1 MVTIQIYD
9 TGQVLEAIDADI
21 TYIKVAGDLAD
32 ITAINSSYS
41 WSMKFPKNPNN
52 TQVLEGLGL
61 VGSGSTSP
69 YRKIYCNLLDNGYPI
84 AIKALLNVKATN
96 ADSYDIFIQEGFV
109 DFQKDITNDT
119 LGEALDLSE
128 LDHTRDINTI
138 TNSFTLNLPY
148 AYLISDVNGGY
159 KANVNNTTNLD
170 PQYMAPFAN
179 VGYLWDLIFSTYG
192 WNFTI
197 APNVRVSL
205 NATWMS
211 YPSEIVYD
219 DSDPLEVANVS
230 GTDVRGRP
238 VGGIGSRQNQIIPL
252 PDGTLDSSYIVRQ
265 GGDEFRVLVDGNYI
279 VAFGS
284 SGIVRLEDQYGNRR
298 TTGYTNRLYVN
309 GQLAVSGGNNTS
321 GEIRQAQIQLHQGD
335 VIRLQARAFTTEIDT
350 SVDVDFAT
358 LTLGVLSQ
366 GEVSFTSALIK
377 YKVVD
382 FIKEIMVREALTSFV
397 DVESKTIKFLTLNER
412 LDAEVVDWSDKY
424 VSRVNETYLYRDYA
438 QKNYFRHKYSSEF
451 EDFNDGV
458 LGVPNENL
466 DEEATIYQSNSFSP
480 DENFS
485 DFTDSGEDYPITRL
499 PMFEVEVKEVG
510 GEIDLKYKFLKDR
523 FFFVKSQQLERQI
536 YIDGNLQN
544 GYPSVSVGDAVF
556 KNIFFTK
563 YASFGLLSEQ
573 AKVHEI
579 ELALSVSDIVHLDL
593 SKRYRFD
600 QEAAIYILNRLKWK
614 SGKITTGEFI
624 MARPQELDHSFSNAF
639 SNAFR
644 I

>member
-96 ADSYDIFIQEGFV
+96 ADSYDIFIQEGFI

-138 TNSFTLNLPY
+138 TNSFALNLPY

-197 APNVRVSL
+197 APDVRISL
-205 NATWMS
+205 NSTWMS

-219 DSDPLEVANVS
+219 DSDPVQVAAVSATNVQA
-230 GTDVRGRP
+230 RP
-238 VGGIGSRQNQIIPL
+238 LTRLNQVIPL
-252 PDGTLDSSYIVRQ
+252 PSGTLDPAYVTRI
-265 GGDEFRVLVDGNYI
+265 GAFEFRVLFDGNYT
-279 VAFGS
+279 VSFGS
-284 SGIVRLEDQYGNRR
+284 TGIVYLEDRYGNRR
-298 TTGYTNRLYVN
+298 TTRYTNRLYVN
-309 GQLAVSGGNNTS
+309 GQFVAS
-321 GEIRQAQIQLHQGD
+321 GETSDAGTTRQVQIQFHQGD
-335 VIRLQARAFTTEIDT
+335 VVSLHATPFTTDQDT
-350 SVDVDFAT
+350 LVSVDQAT
-358 LTLGVLSQ
+358 LTIGVISQ

-382 FIKEIMVREALTSFV
+382 FIKEIMVRESLTSFV

-458 LGVPNENL
+458 LNVPNENL

-485 DFTDSGEDYPITRL
+485 TFVSNGDEYPITRL

-510 GEIDLKYKFLKDR
+510 GAIDLNYKFIKDR
-523 FFFVKSQQLERQI
+523 FFFVKSQQSDRDI

>member
-9 TGQVLEAIDADI
+9 TGQVLEAINADI
-21 TYIKVAGDLAD
+21 TYIKVSGDLAD
-32 ITAINSSYS
+32 ITTINSSYS
-41 WSMKFPKNPNN
+41 WSIKFPKNPNN

-84 AIKALLNVKATN
+84 AVKALLNVKATN
-96 ADSYDIFIQEGFV
+96 ADSYDLFIQEGFI

-128 LDHTRDINTI
+128 LDHERNINTI
-138 TNSFTLNLPY
+138 TNSFALNLPY

-159 KANVNNTTNLD
+159 KANINNTTNLD

-192 WNFTI
+192 WSFTI
-197 APNVRVSL
+197 APDVRISL

-219 DSDPLEVANVS
+219 DSNPTQVAAVSATNVQARPL
-230 GTDVRGRP
+230 TRL
-238 VGGIGSRQNQIIPL
+238 NQVIPL
-252 PDGTLDSSYIVRQ
+252 PSGTLDSAYVMRV
-265 GGDEFRVLVDGNYI
+265 GAFEFRVLYDGNYT
-279 VAFGS
+279 VSFGS
-284 SGIVRLEDQYGNRR
+284 TGIVYLEDRYGNRR
-298 TTGYTNRLYVN
+298 TTRYTNRLYVN
-309 GQLAVSGGNNTS
+309 GQLVAS
-321 GEIRQAQIQLHQGD
+321 GETSDAGTTRQVQIQFHQGD
-335 VIRLQARAFTTEIDT
+335 VVSLHATPFTTDQDT
-350 SVDVDFAT
+350 SVDVDQAT
-358 LTLGVLSQ
+358 LTIGVISQ

-412 LDAEVVDWSDKY
+412 LDAEVVDWTSKY
-424 VSRVNETYLYRDYA
+424 VRRTNETYLYRDYA
-438 QKNYFRHKYSSEF
+438 QQNYFRHKYSSEF

-458 LGVPNENL
+458 LNVSNENL
-466 DEEATIYQSNSFSP
+466 DEESTVYQSNSFSP

-499 PMFEVEVKEVG
+499 PMFEVEIKEVG

-523 FFFVKSQQLERQI
+523 FFFVKSQQSDRDI

-563 YASFGLLSEQ
+563 YASFELLSEQ

-624 MARPQELDHSFSNAF
+624 MARPQDLDHSFSNAF

>member
-32 ITAINSSYS
+32 ITTINSSYS
-41 WSMKFPKNPNN
+41 WNMKFPKNPNN

-84 AIKALLNVKATN
+84 AVKALLNVKATN
-96 ADSYDIFIQEGFV
+96 ADSYDIFIQEGFI
-109 DFQKDITNDT
+109 DFQKDIANDT

-128 LDHTRDINTI
+128 LDHIRNVNTI
-138 TNSFTLNLPY
+138 TDSFALNLPY

-159 KANVNNTTNLD
+159 LNNINNTTNLN
-170 PQYMAPFAN
+170 PKYMAPFAN
-179 VGYLWDLIFSTYG
+179 VGHLWDLIFEHYG

-197 APNVRVSL
+197 APNVRISL

-219 DSDPLEVANVS
+219 DSDPLEVANLS

-238 VGGIGSRQNQIIPL
+238 VGGIGNRQDQVIPL
-252 PDGTLDSSYIVRQ
+252 PSGTLDSSYLVRQ

-279 VAFGS
+279 IAFGS
-284 SGIVRLEDQYGNRR
+284 NGIVRLEDQYGNRR
-298 TTGYTNRLYVN
+298 TTGYTNRIYIN

-321 GEIRQAQIQLHQGD
+321 GEIRQAQLQLHQGD

-350 SVDVDFAT
+350 SVDVDYAT

-412 LDAEVVDWSDKY
+412 MDAEVEDWSSRY

-438 QKNYFRHKYSSEF
+438 QQNYFRHKYSSEF

-458 LGVPNENL
+458 LNVPNENL
-466 DEEATIYQSNSFSP
+466 DEEATVYQSNSFSP

-485 DFTDSGEDYPITRL
+485 TFVSNGDEYPITRL
-499 PMFEVEVKEVG
+499 PMFEANVKETAG
-510 GEIDLKYKFLKDR
+510 AIEIEYKFLKDR
-523 FFFVKSQQLERQI
+523 FFFVKSSQSTRNI
-536 YIDGNLQN
+536 YIDNNLQN
-544 GYPSVSVGDAVF
+544 GYPSVQVGDSVF

-563 YASFGLLSEQ
+563 YENFNLLSQQ

-579 ELALSVSDIVHLDL
+579 ELALSVADIIHLDL

-600 QEAAIYILNRLKWK
+600 NEAAIYILNRLKWK
-614 SGKITTGEFI
+614 SGAIITGEFI
-624 MARPQELDHSFSNAF
+624 MARPQDINHSFSNAF

>member
-84 AIKALLNVKATN
+84 AVKALLNVKATN

-138 TNSFTLNLPY
+138 TNSFALNLPY

-197 APNVRVSL
+197 APDVRISL

-219 DSDPLEVANVS
+219 DSNPVQVAAVSATNVQARPL
-230 GTDVRGRP
+230 
-238 VGGIGSRQNQIIPL
+238 SRSNQVIPL
-252 PDGTLDSSYIVRQ
+252 PSGTLDSGYVTRI
-265 GGDEFRVLVDGNYI
+265 GAFEFRVLYDGNYT
-279 VAFGS
+279 VSFGS
-284 SGIVRLEDQYGNRR
+284 TGIVYLEDRYGNRR
-298 TTGYTNRLYVN
+298 TTRYTNRLYVN
-309 GQLAVSGGNNTS
+309 GQLVAS
-321 GEIRQAQIQLHQGD
+321 GETSDAGTTRQVQIQFHQGD
-335 VIRLQARAFTTEIDT
+335 VVSLHAAPFTTDQDT
-350 SVDVDFAT
+350 SVDVDQAT
-358 LTLGVLSQ
+358 LTIGVISQ

-412 LDAEVVDWSDKY
+412 LDAEVVDWSSKY
-424 VSRVNETYLYRDYA
+424 VRRTNETYLYRDYA

-458 LGVPNENL
+458 LNVPNENL

-485 DFTDSGEDYPITRL
+485 TFVSNGTEYPITRL
-499 PMFEVEVKEVG
+499 PMFEIEVKEVG
-510 GEIDLKYKFLKDR
+510 GAIDLNYKFIKDR
-523 FFFVKSQQLERQI
+523 FFFVKSQQSDRDI

-544 GYPSVSVGDAVF
+544 GYPSVSVGDSTF

>member
-41 WSMKFPKNPNN
+41 WSMKFPKNQNN

-84 AIKALLNVKATN
+84 AVKALLNVKATN
-96 ADSYDIFIQEGFV
+96 ADSYDIFIQEGFI

-138 TNSFTLNLPY
+138 TNSFALNLPY

-197 APNVRVSL
+197 APDVRISL

-230 GTDVRGRP
+230 ATNVQARP
-238 VGGIGSRQNQIIPL
+238 LSRSNQVIPL
-252 PDGTLDSSYIVRQ
+252 PSGTLDSAYVTRI
-265 GGDEFRVLVDGNYI
+265 GADEFRVIADGNYT
-279 VAFGS
+279 VSFGS
-284 SGIVRLEDQYGNRR
+284 TGIVYLEDRYGNRR
-298 TTGYTNRLYVN
+298 TTRYTNRLYVN
-309 GQLAVSGGNNTS
+309 GQFVAS
-321 GEIRQAQIQLHQGD
+321 GEVSDAGTTRQVQIQFHQGD
-335 VIRLQARAFTTEIDT
+335 VVSLHATPFTTDQDT
-350 SVDVDFAT
+350 SVSVDQAT
-358 LTLGVLSQ
+358 LTIGVISQ

-412 LDAEVVDWSDKY
+412 LDAEVVDWSSKY
-424 VSRVNETYLYRDYA
+424 VRRTNETYLYRDYA

-458 LGVPNENL
+458 LNVPNENL

-485 DFTDSGEDYPITRL
+485 DFTDSGEEYPITRL

-510 GEIDLKYKFLKDR
+510 GEIDLKYKFIKDR
-523 FFFVKSQQLERQI
+523 FFFVKSQQSDRDI

-544 GYPSVSVGDAVF
+544 GYPSVSVGDSTF

-579 ELALSVSDIVHLDL
+579 ELALSVSDIIHLDL

-600 QEAAIYILNRLKWK
+600 NEAAIYILNRLKWK

-624 MARPQELDHSFSNAF
+624 MARPQDLDHSFSNAF

>member
-21 TYIKVAGDLAD
+21 TYIKVSGDLAD
-32 ITAINSSYS
+32 ITTINSSYS

-84 AIKALLNVKATN
+84 AVKALLNVKATN
-96 ADSYDIFIQEGFV
+96 ADSYDIFIQEGFI

-138 TNSFTLNLPY
+138 TNSFALNLPY

-197 APNVRVSL
+197 APDVRISL
-205 NATWMS
+205 NSTWMS

-219 DSDPLEVANVS
+219 DSNPLEVANVS
-230 GTDVRGRP
+230 ATNVQARP
-238 VGGIGSRQNQIIPL
+238 LSRSNQVIPL
-252 PDGTLDSSYIVRQ
+252 PSGILDSAYVTRI
-265 GGDEFRVLVDGNYI
+265 GADEFRVVADGNYT
-279 VAFGS
+279 VSFGS
-284 SGIVRLEDQYGNRR
+284 TGIVYLEDRYGNRR
-298 TTGYTNRLYVN
+298 TTRYTNRLYVN
-309 GQLAVSGGNNTS
+309 GQFVAS
-321 GEIRQAQIQLHQGD
+321 GETSDAGTTRQVQIQFHQGD
-335 VIRLQARAFTTEIDT
+335 VVSLHATPFTTDQDT
-350 SVDVDFAT
+350 LVSVDQAT
-358 LTLGVLSQ
+358 LTIGVISQ

-424 VSRVNETYLYRDYA
+424 VSRTNETYLYRDYA
-438 QKNYFRHKYSSEF
+438 QQNYFRHKYSSEF

-458 LGVPNENL
+458 LNVPNENL

-485 DFTDSGEDYPITRL
+485 TFVSNGDEYPITRL

-510 GEIDLKYKFLKDR
+510 GAIDLNYKFIKDR
-523 FFFVKSQQLERQI
+523 FFFVKSQQSERQI

-544 GYPSVSVGDAVF
+544 GYPSVSADSSTF

-563 YASFGLLSEQ
+563 YSSFRLLSEQ

-579 ELALSVSDIVHLDL
+579 ELALSVADIIHLDL

-600 QEAAIYILNRLKWK
+600 NEAAIYILNRLKWK
-614 SGKITTGEFI
+614 SGAITTGEFI
-624 MARPQELDHSFSNAF
+624 MARPQDLDHSFSNAF

>member
-21 TYIKVAGDLAD
+21 TYIKVSGDLAD
-32 ITAINSSYS
+32 ITTINSSYS

-96 ADSYDIFIQEGFV
+96 VDSYDLFIQEGFI

-138 TNSFTLNLPY
+138 TNSFALNLPY

-159 KANVNNTTNLD
+159 KANINNTTNLD
-170 PQYMAPFAN
+170 PQYMSPFAN

-192 WNFTI
+192 WNFTMS
-197 APNVRVSL
+197 PSVRISL
-205 NATWMS
+205 NASWMS

-219 DSDPLEVANVS
+219 DSNPIQVAALSATNVQ
-230 GTDVRGRP
+230 GWLL
-238 VGGIGSRQNQIIPL
+238 SRSNQVIPL
-252 PDGTLDSSYIVRQ
+252 PSGTLDSDYITRI
-265 GGDEFRVLVDGNYI
+265 DSKEFRVMADGNYT
-279 VAFGS
+279 VSFGS
-284 SGIVRLEDQYGNRR
+284 TGIVYLEDRYGNRR
-298 TTGYTNRLYVN
+298 TTRYTNRLYVN
-309 GQLAVSGGNNTS
+309 GQLVAS
-321 GEIRQAQIQLHQGD
+321 GEVSDAGITRQVQVQMHQGD
-335 VIRLQARAFTTEIDT
+335 VVSLHAAPFTTDQDT
-350 SVDVDFAT
+350 SVSVDQAT
-358 LTLGVLSQ
+358 LTIGVISQ

-382 FIKEIMVREALTSFV
+382 FIKEIMVREALTPFV

-412 LDAEVVDWSDKY
+412 LDAEVVDWSSKY

-438 QKNYFRHKYSSEF
+438 QKNYFRHKYSSEL
-451 EDFNDGV
+451 EDFNDGI
-458 LGVPNENL
+458 LNVPNENL
-466 DEEATIYQSNSFSP
+466 DEEVTIYQSKSFSP

-485 DFTDSGEDYPITRL
+485 TFTDSGDDYPITRL
-499 PMFEVEVKEVG
+499 PMFEVEVKDVG
-510 GEIDLKYKFLKDR
+510 GAIDLNYKFIKDR
-523 FFFVKSQQLERQI
+523 FFFVKSQQSERQI

-544 GYPSVSVGDAVF
+544 GYPSVSAGSSTF

-573 AKVHEI
+573 AKVHEV
-579 ELALSVSDIVHLDL
+579 ELALSLSDIVHLDL
-593 SKRYRFD
+593 SKRYRLD

-624 MARPQELDHSFSNAF
+624 MARPQDLDHSFSNAF

>member
-138 TNSFTLNLPY
+138 TNSFALNLPY

-197 APNVRVSL
+197 APDVRISL

-219 DSDPLEVANVS
+219 DSDPVQVAAVSATNVQA
-230 GTDVRGRP
+230 RP
-238 VGGIGSRQNQIIPL
+238 LTRSNQIIPL
-252 PDGTLDSSYIVRQ
+252 PSGTLDSEYVMRV
-265 GGDEFRVLVDGNYI
+265 GAFEFRVLYDGNYT
-279 VAFGS
+279 VSFGS
-284 SGIVRLEDQYGNRR
+284 TGIVYLEDRYGNRR
-298 TTGYTNRLYVN
+298 TTRYTNRLYVN
-309 GQLAVSGGNNTS
+309 GQFVAS
-321 GEIRQAQIQLHQGD
+321 GETSDAGTTRQVQIQFHQGD
-335 VIRLQARAFTTEIDT
+335 VVSLHAAPFTTDQDT
-350 SVDVDFAT
+350 SVDVDQAT
-358 LTLGVLSQ
+358 LTIGVISQ

-382 FIKEIMVREALTSFV
+382 FIKEIMVRESLTSFV

-412 LDAEVVDWSDKY
+412 LDAEVVDWTSKY
-424 VSRVNETYLYRDYA
+424 VRRTNETYLYRDYA
-438 QKNYFRHKYSSEF
+438 QQNYFRHKYSSEF

-458 LGVPNENL
+458 LNVSNENL

-485 DFTDSGEDYPITRL
+485 TFTDSGEDYPITRL

-510 GEIDLKYKFLKDR
+510 GAIDLNYKFIKDR
-523 FFFVKSQQLERQI
+523 FFFVKSQQSDRDI

-563 YASFGLLSEQ
+563 YASFELLSEQ

>member
-32 ITAINSSYS
+32 ITTINSSYS

-84 AIKALLNVKATN
+84 AVKALLNVKATN
-96 ADSYDIFIQEGFV
+96 ADSYDIFIQEGFI

-119 LGEALDLSE
+119 LGESLDLAQ
-128 LDHTRDINTI
+128 LDHERNINTI
-138 TNSFTLNLPY
+138 TNSFALNLPY

-159 KANVNNTTNLD
+159 KANINNTTNLD
-170 PQYMAPFAN
+170 PQYMSPFAN
-179 VGYLWDLIFSTYG
+179 VGYLWDLIFSTYE

-197 APNVRVSL
+197 SPSVRISL
-205 NATWMS
+205 NASWMS

-219 DSDPLEVANVS
+219 DSNPIQVAALSATNVQ
-230 GTDVRGRP
+230 GWLL
-238 VGGIGSRQNQIIPL
+238 SRSNQVIPL
-252 PDGTLDSSYIVRQ
+252 PSGTLDSDYITRI
-265 GGDEFRVLVDGNYI
+265 DEKEFRVMADGNYT
-279 VAFGS
+279 VSFGS
-284 SGIVRLEDQYGNRR
+284 TGIVYLEDRYGNRD
-298 TTGYTNRLYVN
+298 TTRYTNRLYVN
-309 GQLAVSGGNNTS
+309 GQLVAS
-321 GEIRQAQIQLHQGD
+321 GETSDAGITRQVQVQLHQGD
-335 VIRLQARAFTTEIDT
+335 VVSLHAAPFTTDQDT
-350 SVDVDFAT
+350 SVSVDQAT
-358 LTLGVLSQ
+358 LTIGVISQ

-382 FIKEIMVREALTSFV
+382 FIKEIMVRESLTSFV

-412 LDAEVVDWSDKY
+412 LDAEVVDWSSRY
-424 VSRVNETYLYRDYA
+424 VSRTNETYLYRDYA
-438 QKNYFRHKYSSEF
+438 QQNYFRHKYSSEF

-458 LGVPNENL
+458 LNVPNENL
-466 DEEATIYQSNSFSP
+466 DEEVTIYQSNSFSP

-485 DFTDSGEDYPITRL
+485 TFVSNGNEYPITRL
-499 PMFEVEVKEVG
+499 PMFEANVKETEG
-510 GEIDLKYKFLKDR
+510 TIDIEYKFLKDR
-523 FFFVKSQQLERQI
+523 FFFVKSQQSDRGI

-544 GYPSVSVGDAVF
+544 GYPSVSVGDSTF

-579 ELALSVSDIVHLDL
+579 ELALSVADIIHLDL

-600 QEAAIYILNRLKWK
+600 NEAAIYILNRLKWK
-614 SGKITTGEFI
+614 SGAITTGEFI
-624 MARPQELDHSFSNAF
+624 MARPQDLDHSFSNAF

>member
-1 MVTIQIYD
+1 MVTIQIYE

-32 ITAINSSYS
+32 ITTINSSYS

-96 ADSYDIFIQEGFV
+96 DSYDIFIQEGFI

-119 LGEALDLSE
+119 LGEALDLSD
-128 LDHTRDINTI
+128 LDHVRDINTI
-138 TNSFTLNLPY
+138 TNSFALNLPY

-159 KANVNNTTNLD
+159 KANINNTTNLD

-179 VGYLWDLIFSTYG
+179 IGHLWDLIFSTYG
-192 WNFTI
+192 WNFTV
-197 APNVRVSL
+197 APDVRISL

-211 YPSEIVYD
+211 YPSEIVYN
-219 DSDPLEVANVS
+219 DSDPLQVGTMS
-230 GTDVRGRP
+230 GTNIHGRP
-238 VGGIGSRQNQIIPL
+238 VDGSRSDQVL
-252 PDGTLDSSYIVRQ
+252 ALDVATLNSDYVQRSGADQ
-265 GGDEFRVLVDGNYI
+265 FRITSDGNYT
-279 VAFGS
+279 VSFGS
-284 SGIVRLEDQYGNRR
+284 TGIVRLEDRYGNRR
-298 TTGYTNRLYVN
+298 TTRYTNRLYVN
-309 GQLAVSGGNNTS
+309 GQVAISGSTS
-321 GEIRQAQIQLHQGD
+321 DTGEITTRQIQLHNGD
-335 VIRLQARAFTTEIDT
+335 VISLHVRPFSVDQDT
-350 SVDVDFAT
+350 NVDVDQASI
-358 LTLGVLSQ
+358 TLGVISQ
-366 GEVSFTSALIK
+366 GQVSFTTALIK

-397 DVESKTIKFLTLNER
+397 DVENKTIKFLTLNER
-412 LDAEVVDWSDKY
+412 MDAEVVDWSTKY
-424 VSRVNETYLYRDYA
+424 VSRTNETYLYRDYA
-438 QKNYFRHKYSSEF
+438 QQNYFRHKYSSEF
-451 EDFNDGV
+451 EDFNDGI
-458 LGVPNENL
+458 LNVPNENL
-466 DEEATIYQSNSFSP
+466 DKEETIYQSNSFSP

-485 DFTDSGEDYPITRL
+485 TFISSGTEYPITRL
-499 PMFEVEVKEVG
+499 PMFEIEVKDVG
-510 GEIDLKYKFLKDR
+510 GVIDLNYKFIKDR
-523 FFFVKSQQLERQI
+523 FFFVKSQQSERQI

-563 YASFGLLSEQ
+563 YASFGLLAEN

-579 ELALSVSDIVHLDL
+579 ELALSVADIVHLDL

-600 QEAAIYILNRLKWK
+600 QEAAIYILNRLTWK
-614 SGKITTGEFI
+614 SGAITKGEFI
-624 MARPQELDHSFSNAF
+624 MARPQDIDHSFSNAF